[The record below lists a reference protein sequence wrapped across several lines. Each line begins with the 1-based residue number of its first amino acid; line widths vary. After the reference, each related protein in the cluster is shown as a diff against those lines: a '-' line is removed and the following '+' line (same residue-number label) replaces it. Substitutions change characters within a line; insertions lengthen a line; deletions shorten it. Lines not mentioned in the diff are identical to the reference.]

1 MVDNFAH
8 IGFNRCFRH
17 TVCSK
22 YSANIF
28 SKTQHFD
35 FISFVRK
42 DRQDRQTNILNPVV
56 KTSRSANLRLPH
68 CNDFQ
73 ITNEQTRPFG
83 PRSENTW
90 LLNPYW
96 TL

>member
-42 DRQDRQTNILNPVV
+42 DRQTDKYPKPCGEN
-56 KTSRSANLRLPH
+56 K
-68 CNDFQ
+68 
-73 ITNEQTRPFG
+73 PFG
-83 PRSENTW
+83 KPSVAS
-90 LLNPYW
+90 LQ
-96 TL
+96 